1 MKDPIYLI
9 IIILIVTFFTGL
21 TISCYKREKQ
31 LEMRLAE
38 TEKYLSASEDEL
50 YKTLL
55 QVQNHIEENNNLK
68 NEIDDLKS
76 KNIKLIKRNEGL
88 AVEINDLK
96 NEIDDLSNKN
106 KTKTTSEKTQVKPF
120 FTPKITKDK
129 DRDISKVENKNIS
142 ITNNDVK
149 TFLNECKRPV
159 KEINNFLLYLKSV
172 DEEKVNTKLWRGLK
186 RDRQYKRDQQK
197 SYKNS
202 RRELKCR
209 QIGNETTD
217 FHYKIVRKLKNLPE
231 DNSTVQ
237 FRKILLSI
245 DQNLKIIIDNNN
257 VHKQATTKG
266 EWDTCT
272 YNALKAVENINN
284 IIENY
289 QYIK

>member
-9 IIILIVTFFTGL
+9 IIILLVTFFTGL

-55 QVQNHIEENNNLK
+55 QVQNHIEENNNLQD
-68 NEIDDLKS
+68 EIDDLKS

-88 AVEINDLK
+88 SIEINDLK
-96 NEIDDLSNKN
+96 NEIDELSNKN
-106 KTKTTSEKTQVKPF
+106 KTKITSEKTPVKPS
-120 FTPKITKDK
+120 FTPKVT
-129 DRDISKVENKNIS
+129 RDFKEISKIENKNIS
-142 ITNNDVK
+142 ITNNDIK
-149 TFLNECKRPV
+149 AFFNECKRPLKAINDRLLRLRKIDEERIDTSFWKSKTTREYV
-159 KEINNFLLYLKSV
+159 RNQQKHYRNSDREIN
-172 DEEKVNTKLWRGLK
+172 
-186 RDRQYKRDQQK
+186 
-197 SYKNS
+197 S
-202 RRELKCR
+202 RL
-209 QIGNETTD
+209 IGNEATD
-217 FHYKIVRKLKNLPE
+217 FHYKIARKLKNLPE
-231 DNSTVQ
+231 DNSTIQ

-284 IIENY
+284 IILNFN
-289 QYIK
+289 

>member
-9 IIILIVTFFTGL
+9 IIILLVTFFTGL

-55 QVQNHIEENNNLK
+55 QVQNHIEENNNLQD
-68 NEIDDLKS
+68 EIDDLKS

-88 AVEINDLK
+88 SIEINDLK
-96 NEIDDLSNKN
+96 NEIDELSNKN
-106 KTKTTSEKTQVKPF
+106 KTKITSEKVQIRPSLSVKEIKE
-120 FTPKITKDK
+120 PKRNI
-129 DRDISKVENKNIS
+129 IENKNVI
-142 ITNNDVK
+142 ITNNDIK
-149 TFLNECKRPV
+149 SFFNECKYSL
-159 KEINNFLLYLKSV
+159 KELNKDLTQLRTV
-172 DEEKVNTKLWRGLK
+172 DADQIKTNRDLGRSTRQFWRGA
-186 RDRQYKRDQQK
+186 YKH
-197 SYKNS
+197 S
-202 RRELKCR
+202 RENYRKYACIG
-209 QIGNETTD
+209 IGNEATKL
-217 FHYKIVRKLKNLPE
+217 HHKITRKLKDLPE
-231 DNSTVQ
+231 SISTIQ
-237 FRKILLSI
+237 FRKILLSM
-245 DQNLKIIIDNNN
+245 DQNIKIIIENNN
-257 VHKQATTKG
+257 VHKQAITKG

>member
-9 IIILIVTFFTGL
+9 IIILLVTFFTGL

-38 TEKYLSASEDEL
+38 AENYLSASEDEL

-55 QVQNHIEENNNLK
+55 QVQNHIEENNNLQD
-68 NEIDDLKS
+68 EIDDLKS

-88 AVEINDLK
+88 SIEINDLK
-96 NEIDDLSNKN
+96 NEIDELSNKN
-106 KTKTTSEKTQVKPF
+106 KTKITSEKTQTKPS
-120 FTPKITKDK
+120 FTPKVTKVLK
-129 DRDISKVENKNIS
+129 ETSKIENKSIS
-142 ITNNDVK
+142 VTNNDIK
-149 TFLNECKRPV
+149 AFINESKRPI
-159 KEINNFLLYLKSV
+159 KKINNLLSYLRRV
-172 DEEKVNTKLWRGLK
+172 DEERVDTSFWKGKTAREYFRN
-186 RDRQYKRDQQK
+186 QQK
-197 SYKNS
+197 HS
-202 RRELKCR
+202 RSSSREITCR
-209 QIGNETTD
+209 QVGNETTD

-231 DNSTVQ
+231 DNSTIQ

-245 DQNLKIIIDNNN
+245 DQNLKIVIDNNN
-257 VHKQATTKG
+257 AHKQATTKG

>member
-9 IIILIVTFFTGL
+9 IIILLVTFFTGL

-38 TEKYLSASEDEL
+38 AENYLSASEDEL

-55 QVQNHIEENNNLK
+55 QVQNHIEENNNLQD
-68 NEIDDLKS
+68 EIDDLKS

-88 AVEINDLK
+88 SIEINDLK
-96 NEIDDLSNKN
+96 NEIDELSNKN
-106 KTKTTSEKTQVKPF
+106 KTKTTSEKTPIKPS
-120 FTPKITKDK
+120 FTPKVT
-129 DRDISKVENKNIS
+129 RDFKEISKIENKNIS
-142 ITNNDVK
+142 ITNNDIK
-149 TFLNECKRPV
+149 AFFNECKRPL
-159 KEINNFLLYLKSV
+159 KEINNSLLNLRKV
-172 DEEKVNTKLWRGLK
+172 DEEQIKTRRSYSKSDRKFWRSWYKGSRSL
-186 RDRQYKRDQQK
+186 DRRVY
-197 SYKNS
+197 
-202 RRELKCR
+202 CR
-209 QIGNETTD
+209 IIGNEATD
-217 FHYKIVRKLKNLPE
+217 FHYKITRKLKNLPE
-231 DNSTVQ
+231 ENSTIQ

-272 YNALKAVENINN
+272 YNALKAMENINN
-284 IIENY
+284 IINNY

>member
-55 QVQNHIEENNNLK
+55 QVQNHIEENNNLQD
-68 NEIDDLKS
+68 EIDDLKS

-88 AVEINDLK
+88 SIEINDLK
-96 NEIDDLSNKN
+96 NEIDELSNKN
-106 KTKTTSEKTQVKPF
+106 KTKITSEKTPVKPS
-120 FTPKITKDK
+120 FTPKVT
-129 DRDISKVENKNIS
+129 RDFKEISKIENKNIS
-142 ITNNDVK
+142 ITNNDIK
-149 TFLNECKRPV
+149 AFFNECKRPL
-159 KEINNFLLYLKSV
+159 KAINDRLLNLRNVDNKSLKS
-172 DEEKVNTKLWRGLK
+172 KSKLGDFWY
-186 RDRQYKRDQQK
+186 DMQK
-197 SYKNS
+197 SS
-202 RRELKCR
+202 RVLDRKVYCR
-209 QIGNETTD
+209 IIGNETTD
-217 FHYKIVRKLKNLPE
+217 FHYKIARKLKNLPE
-231 DNSTVQ
+231 DNSTIQ
-237 FRKILLSI
+237 FRKILMSI

-284 IIENY
+284 IILNFN
-289 QYIK
+289 